1 MVEDVREVIATL
13 IVTSGRPVV
22 HAFLVH
28 EHQLVCRHLF
38 HPQGEAGERGWA
50 RATHRVNAGRECE
63 GGKGQR
69 HTVVPSSSKPE
80 VYPFEARISND
91 VYPRRAAKRG
101 RSPAA

>member
-1 MVEDVREVIATL
+1 MVEDVREVIAKL

-50 RATHRVNAGRECE
+50 RATQSQRGARMRRWQGSEAHRRSEFL
-63 GGKGQR
+63 K
-69 HTVVPSSSKPE
+69 
-80 VYPFEARISND
+80 ARGVSI
-91 VYPRRAAKRG
+91 RG
-101 RSPAA
+101 EDLK

>member
-1 MVEDVREVIATL
+1 MHSL
-13 IVTSGRPVV
+13 SMSTSSCAGTFFIRRVKRGNVV
-22 HAFLVH
+22 G
-28 EHQLVCRHLF
+28 
-38 HPQGEAGERGWA
+38 PGP
-50 RATHRVNAGRECE
+50 HRVNAGRECE